1 MIARILAC
9 LCQAAEGDA
18 SMPRYKLI
26 VNPASGA
33 GTGGR
38 TIPKIEGL
46 MKASGLSYNMVRT
59 ERRGHAIDLAREAAL
74 AGYDVV
80 VACGGDGT
88 SNEVING
95 LKQAQVL
102 GHSASLGVLCVGRG
116 NDFAFAVGIPID
128 LQAGVAALVANAR
141 RTIDLGR
148 VTGGVFPDGRYFGS
162 CVGIGFDAVTTI
174 EVSKMPRWGG
184 FLSFF
189 AAVLKTIFLY
199 PYGPTVRLDVDGRT
213 LTLPT
218 LMVSIMN
225 GRRLGGGFWMAPTAE
240 PDDGLFDVCVAHQAS
255 RRRILALIPHFMKGT
270 QPTQPEIQMLQGRT
284 IVIDA
289 LKGVLPAQTD
299 GEIISTEG
307 KRLDIEMLPGALQVV
322 SPAAGAR

>member
-1 MIARILAC
+1 
-9 LCQAAEGDA
+9 
-18 SMPRYKLI
+18 MPRYQLI
-26 VNPASGA
+26 VNPAAGA

-38 TIPKIEGL
+38 SIPAIERLMQAGGL
-46 MKASGLSYNMVRT
+46 PYDLVRT
-59 ERRGHAIDLAREAAL
+59 ERRGHAIELARQAAL
-74 AGYDVV
+74 SGADVV

-95 LKQAQVL
+95 LKQAEAR
-102 GHSASLGVLCVGRG
+102 GRRAALGVLCVGRG
-116 NDFAFAVGIPID
+116 NDFAFAVGIPTD
-128 LQAGVAALVANAR
+128 LPAGVAALAADAR

-213 LTLPT
+213 QTLPT
-218 LMVSIMN
+218 LMVSVMN

-240 PDDGLFDVCVAHQAS
+240 PDDGVFDLCVARQAS
-255 RRRILALIPHFMKGT
+255 RRRILALIPHFLKGT
-270 QPTQPEIQMLQGRT
+270 QPGQPEIQMLQGQA
-284 IVIDA
+284 IGIEAV
-289 LKGVLPAQTD
+289 KGVLPAQTD
-299 GEIISTEG
+299 GEIISTDG
-307 KRLDIEMLPGALQVV
+307 LRLDIEMLPQALQVV
-322 SPAAGAR
+322 SPVAAPR